1 MAKRRSNHQSIYFAE
16 KKSMNL
22 GFMGAY
28 LEQTNSTTSVLETGR
43 EEGGDRAGRE
53 EGGDREGGG

>member
-1 MAKRRSNHQSIYFAE
+1 
-16 KKSMNL
+16 MNL

-43 EEGGDRAGRE
+43 PGGRREEEETGRPGGRREEEETGRE
-53 EGGDREGGG
+53 EARARVEKLQK

>member
-1 MAKRRSNHQSIYFAE
+1 
-16 KKSMNL
+16 MNL

-53 EGGDREGGG
+53 EGGDREGGARVEKLQK